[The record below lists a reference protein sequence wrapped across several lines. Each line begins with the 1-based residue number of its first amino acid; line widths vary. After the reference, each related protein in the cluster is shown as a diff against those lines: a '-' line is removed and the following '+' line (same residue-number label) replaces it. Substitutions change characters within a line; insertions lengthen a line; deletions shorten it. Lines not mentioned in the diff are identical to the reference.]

1 MALDKLTF
9 TKDWT
14 NPNDFPA
21 YEPDE
26 SAVRSDMQLLH
37 SEARDFLNDVLIPA
51 LEQLGVEE
59 IARIK
64 TDAGF
69 TYLRLSADKIL
80 ETSEDGL
87 VWESTGSSGHLILDK
102 FGNVLPQRG
111 RMQFDNCEV
120 SDDGEITIVHGVKG
134 DKGDKGDRGEKGETG
149 DVGPRGLV
157 GPSIVPSVDIN
168 GVMSFSVQDTA
179 VAPQSVS
186 VRGPQ
191 GPQGV
196 QGAQGAQ
203 GSRGPQGIQGP
214 QGLQGP
220 TGPQG
225 KQGVEGPAGPA
236 GPAGAQGP
244 TGAQGPAGAPGKD
257 GQSLYIEDT
266 YATLAALKNAYPTG
280 NKNLYLVA
288 ENGECYIWSENANA
302 WVSIGALQGPAG
314 PQGPKGEQGEQG
326 PAGVAGAQGPEGP
339 QGIQGVQG
347 PEGPVG
353 PQGDQGPAGVSGKD
367 GKSAYQSAVSGG
379 YSGTE
384 SVFNSSLGAVPDHI
398 ASKSNPHGVTASQ
411 VGADPSGS
419 ASKALSDAKT
429 YTDQKIAAIPTPDVS
444 GQINTHNTSSSAH
457 SDIRQLI
464 ANKKGAQVYE
474 VTIGTSWAENEDTG
488 VKTQTVSVSGVTASN
503 TAKVDHSS
511 ASVDGTSDGYAKFV
525 EEENQYL
532 TYITN
537 GYAET
542 VAGGI
547 KFTIFGDPNTVTI
560 PIVVEVV

>member
-1 MALDKLTF
+1 MALEKLTF

-37 SEARDFLNDVLIPA
+37 SEARDFLNNVLIPA

-80 ETSEDGL
+80 ETSDDG
-87 VWESTGSSGHLILDK
+87 VAWQATGSSGHLILDK

-120 SDDGEITIVHGVKG
+120 SDDGEITVVHGVKG

-203 GSRGPQGIQGP
+203 GVRGPQGIQGVAGP
-214 QGLQGP
+214 QGVQGKQGETGPQGPVGP

-225 KQGVEGPAGPA
+225 AQGPAGERGKDGVNGQSFVIQDVYSTLGELKSAFPNGNDYAYQVTGENGEIFIWSENA
-236 GPAGAQGP
+236 GAWVSLGKLQGPQGPQGLQGAQGP
-244 TGAQGPAGAPGKD
+244 TGATGA
-257 GQSLYIEDT
+257 
-266 YATLAALKNAYPTG
+266 TG
-280 NKNLYLVA
+280 A
-288 ENGECYIWSENANA
+288 
-302 WVSIGALQGPAG
+302 QG
-314 PQGPKGEQGEQG
+314 PQGIQGIQGPQGET
-326 PAGVAGAQGPEGP
+326 GPEGP
-339 QGIQGVQG
+339 QG
-347 PEGPVG
+347 
-353 PQGDQGPAGVSGKD
+353 PAGANGKD
-367 GKSAYQSAVSGG
+367 GMSAYQTAAANG

-384 SVFNSSLGAVPDHI
+384 SAFNAALVAVPGHI
-398 ASKSNPHGVTASQ
+398 SSKSNPHGVTAAQ
-411 VGADPSGS
+411 VGADPAGS
-419 ASKALSDAKT
+419 ASGALTSAKE
-429 YTDQKIAAIPTPDVS
+429 YTDEKIKAIPTPDVS
-444 GQINTHNTSSSAH
+444 AQISSHNTSSSAH

-474 VTIGTSWAENEDTG
+474 VTIGTSWTENEDTG
-488 VKTQTVSVSGVTASN
+488 VKTQTVSISGVTASN

-532 TYITN
+532 EFITN

-547 KFTIFGDPNTVTI
+547 KFTIFGDPNTVAI